1 MESLLKVTGITKKF
15 QGLVAVDNVSI
26 DMKEHTIHALIGPNG
41 AGKTTTVN
49 LITGVLPLT
58 SGKVEFGGKDIT
70 GMTTHDIARQGI
82 GRTFQNIKVFP
93 TMTLLENVMVGGH
106 QQAPMGMMRGIF
118 DIRGSRAEEK
128 RLKEKAEEVLKRIGM
143 YELRGSLMKNLPYGR
158 QKISEIGRAMMND
171 PKLIL
176 LDEPAAGL
184 NPSERAEL
192 VDVIYKAYE
201 DGYSFF
207 MIEHNMD
214 VVMKISDYIT
224 VLSFGRMIAEG
235 TPKEVQSNEEVIRAY
250 LGSRYVEQ
258 EIIGGILMLKV
269 NGIDAYYGDVCAL
282 HDISLEIGDDEIISI
297 IGSNGAGKTTLMN
310 CIVGWV
316 KVKKGNVEFNGQDI
330 TNLPTHSITRTGV
343 VQIPEGRE
351 IFSNMTVLE
360 NLEMGSYSI
369 KRSKKEMN
377 AKIEEMYDLF
387 PRLKERMGQKAG
399 SLSGGEQQM
408 LAIARGLMG
417 DPKLLMCDEP
427 SLGLAPVIVDDMF
440 DIFLR
445 INKEKHLPILIVE
458 QNAFMALE
466 VSSRCYVLEN
476 GRMVI
481 TASSEELAKSD
492 TIKKSYL
499 GG

>member
-214 VVMKISDYIT
+214 VVMNLSHDIT
-224 VLSFGRMIAEG
+224 VLNFGCKIAEG
-235 TPKEVQSNEEVIRAY
+235 GPGEIQKNEEVIRAY
-250 LGSRYVEQ
+250 LGEGYRKKAAQAE
-258 EIIGGILMLKV
+258 GGQ
-269 NGIDAYYGDVCAL
+269 
-282 HDISLEIGDDEIISI
+282 S
-297 IGSNGAGKTTLMN
+297 
-310 CIVGWV
+310 
-316 KVKKGNVEFNGQDI
+316 
-330 TNLPTHSITRTGV
+330 
-343 VQIPEGRE
+343 
-351 IFSNMTVLE
+351 
-360 NLEMGSYSI
+360 
-369 KRSKKEMN
+369 N
-377 AKIEEMYDLF
+377 AKD
-387 PRLKERMGQKAG
+387 
-399 SLSGGEQQM
+399 
-408 LAIARGLMG
+408 
-417 DPKLLMCDEP
+417 
-427 SLGLAPVIVDDMF
+427 
-440 DIFLR
+440 
-445 INKEKHLPILIVE
+445 
-458 QNAFMALE
+458 
-466 VSSRCYVLEN
+466 
-476 GRMVI
+476 
-481 TASSEELAKSD
+481 
-492 TIKKSYL
+492 
-499 GG
+499 